1 MVRILLNSSLL
12 PTRSTFSYSA
22 RTSSCD
28 SKSSKAYNSEQIHSL
43 HSYRIHIQ
51 GVRNIVATHWD
62 RTVRIQNQATCK
74 SYIWSLDC
82 HCNQ

>member
-1 MVRILLNSSLL
+1 ML
-12 PTRSTFSYSA
+12 PEA
-22 RTSSCD
+22 IAIVMAPIDTS
-28 SKSSKAYNSEQIHSL
+28 
-43 HSYRIHIQ
+43 RIHIQ